1 MSFLNLFKP
10 LDVEGYKL
18 SAGALVEK
26 INSLDST
33 QKQQN
38 LEKLRQDSD
47 GLKQEARAISIRAY
61 SVFSAAVLAS
71 LTTVGTAVL
80 FKASLTLAAPLALLV
95 LGVGVVA
102 GKFLFKK
109 ADSFAKT
116 AILTDAIRNLCEK
129 SSIQSPKPL
138 FALEIKEETFD
149 YKVAANQLFHFSF
162 RDIKTVSYSLDNEET
177 KETIQKDERT
187 GHCIFPRTLQ
197 SGERVQFRVQKMDGS
212 WLAHKAFVISVP

>member
-18 SAGALVEK
+18 SAGLTVERL
-26 INSLDST
+26 NSLDST

-47 GLKQEARAISIRAY
+47 GLKQEARAINIRAY
-61 SVFSAAVLAS
+61 GVFSAAVLTS
-71 LTTVGTAVL
+71 LNTVGTAVL

-95 LGVGVVA
+95 LGIGVVA

-109 ADSFAKT
+109 ADSFAKM
-116 AILTDAIRNLCEK
+116 ALLKDEIRNQCETA
-129 SSIQSPKPL
+129 SIQSPKPL

-162 RDIKTVSYSLDNEET
+162 GDIKTISYSFDYEET
-177 KETIQKDERT
+177 TETIQKDDKT
-187 GHCIFPRTLQ
+187 GHFIFPRTLK
-197 SGERVQFRVQKMDGS
+197 SGDRVQFRVQKTDGS
-212 WLAHKAFVISVP
+212 WLAHKPFTISVS

>member
-10 LDVEGYKL
+10 LDVEGYQL
-18 SAGALVEK
+18 SAGVVIERF
-26 INSLDST
+26 NSLDST
-33 QKQQN
+33 QKQEK
-38 LEKLRQDSD
+38 LDKLRQDYD
-47 GLKQEARAISIRAY
+47 RLKQEARAISIRAY

-109 ADSFAKT
+109 ADSFEKM

-149 YKVAANQLFHFSF
+149 YTVAANQLFHFSF
-162 RDIKTVSYSLDNEET
+162 GDVKTISYSFDYEET
-177 KETIQKDERT
+177 TETIQKDDKT
-187 GHCIFPRTLQ
+187 GHFIFPRTLK
-197 SGERVQFRVQKMDGS
+197 SGDRVQFRVQRTDGS
-212 WLAHKAFVISVP
+212 WLAHKSFVISVP